1 MQLICCTRAC
11 NVMAFFRC
19 CMHCI
24 SIISIGVTLC
34 NMFIVTSERRNIPSS
49 FKQESA
55 YRSKNLLNNHSCFVF
70 RWSWVQVLTTRRLP
84 EFLFTLFLSF
94 SRKVLDGTSD
104 EVLTPSVQIS
114 SRSLFTYHPTVDD
127 P

>member
-1 MQLICCTRAC
+1 
-11 NVMAFFRC
+11 
-19 CMHCI
+19 MHCI

-55 YRSKNLLNNHSCFVF
+55 YRSQNLLNHHSCFVF